1 MCIFLSISFPLPLL
15 TVVLPDAFCNL
26 AALNENFQ
34 ISFMKKNKCYLGVF
48 SNVSLGQIQLFES
61 EHDGNMMGLVPSL
74 INKLTLFFH

>member
-34 ISFMKKNKCYLGVF
+34 ISFMVEAKSFASVDSFIEEKQMLPGCFLKCISGPDSIV
-48 SNVSLGQIQLFES
+48 
-61 EHDGNMMGLVPSL
+61 
-74 INKLTLFFH
+74 